1 RGADQREDRA
11 TREGA
16 QSTDL
21 EPPEEEVR
29 GHPAEDLQQQV
40 LPEDAVG
47 EDLDDREREQ
57 RGALHLPRQRHPDAL
72 VLVPQREVAVD
83 EILGGQRAQR
93 LAGVSVVA
101 VDGGASLDWTH
112 RGLTDRGPRAE
123 RVVRPDPEDVRAVR
137 QQHQDDDQQQRQPL
151 AATEAPQRGGDGHP
165 SRASTKASGLNGARS
180 SGPSPSPT
188 SLTGTPS
195 SCCTWTTM
203 PPLAEPSSLVSTTPV
218 MSTAS
223 LKTRAW
229 TRPFCPVVASSTS
242 SVSVTGAC
250 FSVTRLTL
258 PSSSIRPCLF
268 CRRPAVSMITVSR
281 PWSTPSLA
289 ASKATLEGSAPS
301 APRTTSTPTRLPHV
315 SSWSAAAARNVS

>member
-40 LPEDAVG
+40 LPEDAIG

-72 VLVPQREVAVD
+72 VLVPQREVSVG
-83 EILGGQRAQR
+83 EILG
-93 LAGVSVVA
+93 
-101 VDGGASLDWTH
+101 
-112 RGLTDRGPRAE
+112 GPRAE
-123 RVVRPDPEDVRAVR
+123 RVVRPDPEDVGAVR

-268 CRRPAVSMITVSR
+268 C
-281 PWSTPSLA
+281 
-289 ASKATLEGSAPS
+289 
-301 APRTTSTPTRLPHV
+301 
-315 SSWSAAAARNVS
+315 